1 MVKSTGIIPA
11 IRADHDAIT
20 LDIEELETELK
31 GSGYWKMNCSLLVD
45 KEYVNSVTEMIPIWT
60 AEGRMVLS
68 DDRSTWDWIKYNN
81 KHPAILHSNK
91 KTKERDVEE
100 KTLQKE
106 LNKAKEALEKALK
119 KVRCP
124 LPKNKQL
131 SLLLRRK
138 EKTVHS

>member
-1 MVKSTGIIPA
+1 
-11 IRADHDAIT
+11 
-20 LDIEELETELK
+20 
-31 GSGYWKMNCSLLVD
+31 MNCSLLVD
-45 KEYVNSVTEMIPIWT
+45 GEYVNSVTEMIPIWT
-60 AEGRMVLS
+60 AEGRKVLS
-68 DDRSTWDWIKYNN
+68 DDRSTWDWIKYNI

-91 KTKERDVEE
+91 KTKEIDVEE
-100 KTLQKE
+100 ETLQKE

-138 EKTVHS
+138 EKTVHSYKTGVLFLWSM